1 MELPKLED
9 IELQYFDQW
18 LSNLVDSVNY
28 DLQQIEIAV
37 IALDKILVNIDAAPF
52 QSLQES
58 LNQMIKGIN
67 ESFEQITE
75 QFARYERRL
84 KALGG

>member
-1 MELPKLED
+1 VELPKLED